1 MTAAI
6 AIIFGLFAAI
16 FFHEAAHF
24 AAAKAFGMKVTEF
37 FAGFGPRLWSTQ
49 RGETEYGVKV
59 FLPLGGYVKITGMNP
74 AEEIDPAEE
83 HRTYRGKPFWQKS
96 VVVLAGVGA
105 NFVLAF
111 FLVYF
116 VLTVVG
122 TPEDQ
127 RESRVN
133 EVIATLDNGDPTPA
147 SQADLLADDLI
158 ISIDGVAVSSWG
170 DLLDAVR
177 GQAFQPLQIDYER
190 NGVPGSTVLTPVEI
204 TDERGTRGF
213 IGIGRPDP
221 ISTRTVRSGPISGI
235 ADTTDV
241 YIEYLGLSVRGVGS
255 ILWPPNLLDLF
266 GDAVEG
272 NDPGLARP
280 VTVVGLVEESS
291 NILDAGGWAGVLFV
305 IAGLNIIVAL
315 FNILPLF
322 PLDGGHFAVALY
334 EKLRGRPVD
343 IDKLMPLA
351 VGVIM
356 FFMSIFLL
364 GLWFD
369 IFGPNL
375 DLG

>member
-1 MTAAI
+1 MQ
-6 AIIFGLFAAI
+6 
-16 FFHEAAHF
+16 
-24 AAAKAFGMKVTEF
+24 VTEF

-49 RGETEYGVKV
+49 KGETEYGVKAL
-59 FLPLGGYVKITGMNP
+59 LPLGGYVKITGMNP

-96 VVVLAGVGA
+96 VVVLAGVAA

-111 FLVYF
+111 VLVYVVF
-116 VLTVVG
+116 TVVG
-122 TPEDQ
+122 TPENQ
-127 RESRVN
+127 YESRVG
-133 EVIATLDNGDPTPA
+133 EVSATLDNGDPTPA
-147 SQADLLADDLI
+147 SQAGLMAGDLI
-158 ISIDGVAVSSWG
+158 VAVDGVVVESWG
-170 DLLDAVR
+170 DLLEAVR
-177 GQAFQPLQIDYER
+177 GRAFQSLPIDYQR
-190 NGVPGSTVLTPVEI
+190 NGDLRSTILTPVEL
-204 TDERGTRGF
+204 TDASGTRGF
-213 IGIGRPDP
+213 IGITRPDP
-221 ISTRTVRSGPISGI
+221 ISTRTIRSGPISGI
-235 ADTTDV
+235 ADTADV
-241 YIEYLGLSVRGVGS
+241 YVEYLALSVRGVGT

-266 GDAVEG
+266 GDALEG
-272 NDPGLARP
+272 NDPGLERP

-315 FNILPLF
+315 FNVLPLF